1 MTEQESRRTGIVKW
15 YSLEHDVGVI
25 SMGTVSVWVYR
36 SSIRDPKRKLS
47 PGEEVEFTLGHSR
60 KGPMAR
66 SVVRVSTKTD
76 EEIIARAIKMID
88 EMEW

>member
-1 MTEQESRRTGIVKW
+1 MTEDEPRRTGIVKW

-25 SMGTVSVWVYR
+25 TMDGVSVWVYR

-47 PGEEVEFTLGHSR
+47 PGEEVEFTLGHSH

-76 EEIIARAIKMID
+76 EEIIARALKMID